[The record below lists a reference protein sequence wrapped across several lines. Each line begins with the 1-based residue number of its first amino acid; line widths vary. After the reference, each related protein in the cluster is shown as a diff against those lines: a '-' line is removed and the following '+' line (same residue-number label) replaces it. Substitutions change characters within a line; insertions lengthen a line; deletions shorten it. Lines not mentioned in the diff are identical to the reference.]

1 MKSFILK
8 YKWWFSFVCCA
19 LLVACEP
26 ATTSDQ
32 NPISFGAGRK
42 NSAYNSKL
50 SDDNTNAYLWGYRN
64 YTENNTNTTTETI
77 FDGVEARLYDVSTE
91 NNSIYDDIEIQDDA
105 KYWNIGTYNFFS
117 VSPKLANASITT
129 DKTTLII
136 TDFDISTQTDVIAAV
151 PDTITVSGL
160 EYNTPVQ
167 LNYTHLLSKIKFQA
181 QTTQNTCTIT
191 HFSITIP
198 KTATYTHTTGSEE
211 NPTTGAWGTKTEKCI
226 LSLPKNYTPTIN
238 SANETLLD
246 LDGADGKNDNGWLI
260 FPGTVIEDDK
270 TSADVNEGIAYSIT
284 YAVGNHSQTQTG
296 TLPPLTD
303 GGLANNSYIYT
314 LKIQP
319 SGPIIFGEVT
329 VVDWEEDETNS
340 KDYPFDITP

>member
-26 ATTSDQ
+26 ASTTSTQ

-42 NSAYNSKL
+42 NSAYNSNL
-50 SDDNTNAYLWGYRN
+50 SNDNTNAYLWGYR
-64 YTENNTNTTTETI
+64 TNNSQTETI
-77 FDGVEARLYDVSTE
+77 FNRVLARLYDADNT
-91 NNSIYDDIEIQDDA
+91 NTSIYDDIEIQDDA

-117 VSPKLANASITT
+117 VSPKLTNASITP
-129 DKTTLII
+129 DNTTLII
-136 TDFDISTQTDVIAAV
+136 TDFDIATQADVIAAV

-167 LNYTHLLSKIKFQA
+167 LKYTHLLSKIKFKA

-191 HFSITIP
+191 NFTITIH

-211 NPTTGAWGTKTEKCI
+211 NPTTGAWDTKTETETCI
-226 LSLPKNYTPTIN
+226 LSLPENYTPTIN
-238 SANETLLD
+238 SADETLLD
-246 LDGADGKNDNGWLI
+246 LDGTDGTNDNGWLI
-260 FPGTVIEDDK
+260 FPGTVIADNE
-270 TSADVNEGIAYSIT
+270 TTADVNEGIAYSIT
-284 YAVGNHSQTQTG
+284 YTVGNNSQNQTG
-296 TLPPLTD
+296 TLPPLTN

-329 VVDWEEDETNS
+329 IVNWEEDETNS

>member
-42 NSAYNSKL
+42 NSAYNSNL
-50 SDDNTNAYLWGYRN
+50 SNDNTNAYLWGYRN

-77 FDGVEARLYDVSTE
+77 FDCVSARLYDVDNT
-91 NNSIYDDIEIQDDA
+91 NTSIYDDIEIKDVA

-117 VSPKLANASITT
+117 VSPKLTNASITNNN
-129 DKTTLII
+129 TLTI
-136 TDFDISTQTDVIAAV
+136 TNFDILTQTDVIAAV
-151 PDTITVSGL
+151 PNAITVSGL

-181 QTTQNTCTIT
+181 QTTQNTCTLT

-198 KTATYTHTTGSEE
+198 KTATYTHTT
-211 NPTTGAWGTKTEKCI
+211 NNTTGAWGAKTG
-226 LSLPKNYTPTIN
+226 T
-238 SANETLLD
+238 ETLTITPNTEITTTAQTLD
-246 LDGADGKNDNGWLI
+246 LDGTDGTNDNGWLI
-260 FPGTVIEDDK
+260 FPGTVIADNK
-270 TSADVNEGIAYSIT
+270 TTADVNEGIAYSIT
-284 YAVGNHSQTQTG
+284 YTVGNNSQNQTG

-303 GGLANNSYIYT
+303 SGLANNSYIYT

-319 SGPIIFGEVT
+319 SGPIIFGNTVT
-329 VVDWEEDETNS
+329 VEPWDKNDTSN
-340 KDYPFDITP
+340 DQNLDFDTTQNNN

>member
-1 MKSFILK
+1 MKSFIPK

-26 ATTSDQ
+26 ASTTSTQ

-77 FDGVEARLYDVSTE
+77 FNCVSARLYDVSTE
-91 NNSIYDDIEIQDDA
+91 NNSIYDDIEIKDDA

-117 VSPKLANASITT
+117 VSPKLTNASITP
-129 DKTTLII
+129 DKTTLTI

-151 PDTITVSGL
+151 PDAITVSGL
-160 EYNTPVQ
+160 EYKTPVQ
-167 LNYTHLLSKIKFQA
+167 LNYTHLLSKIKFKA

-211 NPTTGAWGTKTEKCI
+211 NPTTGAWGTKTEKCTLKI
-226 LSLPKNYTPTIN
+226 TPNVEIT
-238 SANETLLD
+238 TTPQTLD
-246 LDGADGKNDNGWLI
+246 LDGTNGTNDNGWLI
-260 FPGTVIEDDK
+260 FPGTVIADNE
-270 TSADVNEGIAYSIT
+270 TTADVNEGIAYSIT
-284 YAVGNHSQTQTG
+284 YTVGTNSQTQTG

-319 SGPIIFGEVT
+319 SGPIIFGNTVRVEPWGAVT
-329 VVDWEEDETNS
+329 NELT
-340 KDYPFDITP
+340 FDVEP

>member
-77 FDGVEARLYDVSTE
+77 FNCVSARLYDFDNT
-91 NNSIYDDIEIQDDA
+91 NTSIYDDIEIQDDA

-129 DKTTLII
+129 DNTTLTI

-151 PDTITVSGL
+151 PSAITVEGL
-160 EYNTPVQ
+160 EYKTPVQ

-181 QTTQNTCTIT
+181 QTTQNTCTLT

-198 KTATYTHTTGSEE
+198 KTATYTHTTNNTIG
-211 NPTTGAWGTKTEKCI
+211 TWGAKTGTKT
-226 LSLPKNYTPTIN
+226 LSITPNTEITTT
-238 SANETLLD
+238 AQTLD

-260 FPGTVIEDDK
+260 FPGTVIADNE
-270 TSADVNEGIAYSIT
+270 TTADVNEGIAYSIT
-284 YAVGNHSQTQTG
+284 YTVGTNSQTQTG
-296 TLPPLTD
+296 TLPPLTN